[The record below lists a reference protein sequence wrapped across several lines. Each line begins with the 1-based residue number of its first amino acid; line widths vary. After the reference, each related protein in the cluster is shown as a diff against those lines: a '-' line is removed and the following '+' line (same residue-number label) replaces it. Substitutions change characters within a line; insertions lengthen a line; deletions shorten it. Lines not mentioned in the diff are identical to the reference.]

1 MIYIVDNIANYFIYL
16 FIIHFGFRLY
26 PRKSKL
32 LIGAS
37 VLAMISGGVY
47 NAYFDTKLS
56 SCLSALE
63 RAVHMSVF

>member
-47 NAYFDTKLS
+47 NAYFYS
-56 SCLSALE
+56 P
-63 RAVHMSVF
+63 